1 MTELVLA
8 RTLDCA
14 QVLASEL
21 VLVSADRWAGR
32 RMVVLAPLH
41 ASEVV
46 LRAVCE

>member
-1 MTELVLA
+1 M
-8 RTLDCA
+8 DCA

-21 VLVSADRWAGR
+21 LLVSPDRWAWR

-46 LRAVCE
+46 LRALCE